1 LRCSRRL
8 EKVFEFIGAPTK
20 GKKSDAIDGI
30 IKKAE
35 GMMKKAKDHTVRD
48 AAMLA
53 ASQAVEHYEIARY
66 GSLKGWA
73 QRLGI
78 PEAAKLL
85 DETLREEKDTDEKLS
100 ALAMSEIKLNV
111 DNEKSEHTK
120 KIEFRNPP
128 ANEPSKHSGFERG
141 GRTKRHA
148 IQTGEHPDRG
158 ECDRGALPAAFEG
171 DYATGGGVKQR
182 T

>member
-1 LRCSRRL
+1 MIAVLAAAGKGVRVHWRSDQ
-8 EKVFEFIGAPTK
+8 

-30 IKKAE
+30 IKEAE

-53 ASQAVEHYEIARY
+53 AAQAVEHYEIARY

-78 PEAAKLL
+78 PETAKLL
-85 DETLREEKDTDEKLS
+85 DETLREEKDTDEKPS

-120 KIEFRNPP
+120 KGSAPRRM
-128 ANEPSKHSGFERG
+128 K
-141 GRTKRHA
+141 
-148 IQTGEHPDRG
+148 
-158 ECDRGALPAAFEG
+158 
-171 DYATGGGVKQR
+171 
-182 T
+182 